1 MTTVKTILSVWIGN
15 LGDYNAG
22 ILRGDWYDLDNYDI
36 DELETAVNELTNDG
50 RNDYFIADSMS
61 DYGVKV
67 GEYESLESLYE
78 KYEIVKDIID
88 EYDDNAADVIAA
100 YAYTNNISDDLS
112 NISSYEFY
120 FYSDC
125 YTMADVA
132 FEYLDRTGGLDEMPE
147 HLRNYF
153 DYESYG
159 RDMEIEGN
167 LYYAGGGLYIE
178 IVG

>member
-22 ILRGDWYDLDNYDI
+22 ILRGDWFDLDDYDLD
-36 DELETAVNELTNDG
+36 ELTAIVEELTNNG
-50 RNDYFIADSMS
+50 QNDYLIADSVS
-61 DYGVKV
+61 DYGVEV
-67 GEYESLESLYE
+67 SEYENLESLYE
-78 KYEIVKDIID
+78 KYNIVKDIID
-88 EYDDNAADVIAA
+88 EYG
-100 YAYTNNISDDLS
+100 DLN

-132 FEYLDRTGGLDEMPE
+132 FEYLDQTGGLDEMPE

-167 LYYAGGGLYIE
+167 FYYAGGGLYIE

>member
-1 MTTVKTILSVWIGN
+1 MMTTVKTILSVWIGN

-22 ILRGDWYDLDNYDI
+22 ILRGDWFDLENYDL

-50 RNDYFIADSMS
+50 QNDYFIADYSS
-61 DYGVKV
+61 SYGVEV

-88 EYDDNAADVIAA
+88 EYGDNAADVIAA
-100 YAYTNNISDDLS
+100 YTNNIGDDLS

-132 FEYLDRTGGLDEMPE
+132 FEYLGQTGGLDEMPE

-167 LYYAGGGLYIE
+167 FYYAGGGLYVE

>member
-22 ILRGDWYDLDNYDI
+22 ILRGDWFDLDDYDLD
-36 DELETAVNELTNDG
+36 ELTAIVEELTNNG
-50 RNDYFIADSMS
+50 QNDYLIADSVS
-61 DYGVKV
+61 DYGVEV
-67 GEYESLESLYE
+67 SEYENLESLYE
-78 KYEIVKDIID
+78 KYNIVKDIID
-88 EYDDNAADVIAA
+88 EYGENAADVIA
-100 YAYTNNISDDLS
+100 AYTNNISDDLN

-132 FEYLDRTGGLDEMPE
+132 FEYLDQTGGLGEMPE

-167 LYYAGGGLYIE
+167 FYYAGGGLYIE